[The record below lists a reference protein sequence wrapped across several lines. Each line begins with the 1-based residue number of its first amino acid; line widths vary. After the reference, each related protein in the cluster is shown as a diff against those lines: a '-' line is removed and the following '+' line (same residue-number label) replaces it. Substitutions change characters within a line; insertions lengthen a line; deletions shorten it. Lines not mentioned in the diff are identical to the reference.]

1 MIGASEWERPSQL
14 ITPEGTLLFNQT
26 DQSTDATRGQRFQL
40 NPAKCNA
47 ILPVRATADDV
58 PQGDGA
64 IPHRRW
70 RSGYGLH
77 LAIEPMQ
84 NFDDETGNGEPACG
98 AQLVQMLD
106 LLGLHLNAM
115 IRTGLVSGF
124 PNARYRW
131 TPSGGNDDGSDDRMF
146 DRCQLGAGGIVVN
159 QDGALG
165 GTQVEVDITTAYPY
179 YVEAAETQT
188 MIAETS
194 TETITNSGNTNYY
207 PVVELFGDG
216 TYAEVINHSIVDLDG
231 NALRLVYFA
240 ALPGASPLPGGS
252 DMVEVNFFTGS
263 AFLNGNQANR
273 LAGLDW
279 RYTEMFPLVPGD
291 NIIEAIGA
299 MALFKSNGA
308 FA

>member
-1 MIGASEWERPSQL
+1 VIGAGEWENAWSL
-14 ITPEGTLLFNQT
+14 ITPEGTLDFNTT
-26 DQSTDATRGQRFQL
+26 DGSTDITRGQRFQL

-47 ILPVRATADDV
+47 ILPVRATEDDV

-70 RSGYGLH
+70 RSGYGIH
-77 LAIEPMQ
+77 LAIEPLQ
-84 NFDDETGNGEPACG
+84 NYDDETGDGEPACDE
-98 AQLVQMLD
+98 ALVDMLD

-124 PNARYRW
+124 PNARLIYPP
-131 TPSGGNDDGSDDRMF
+131 TGKDDRMF
-146 DRCQLGAGGIVVN
+146 DRCQLAAGGIVVN

-165 GTQVEVDITTAYPY
+165 GTQVEVDLSSPYPY
-179 YVEAAETQT
+179 YLEAAETQT

-194 TETITNSGNTNYY
+194 TETITNVGQTEGF

-231 NALRLVYFA
+231 NPLKLVYFS

-252 DMVEVNFFTGS
+252 EWIEFNFFTGS

-273 LAGLDW
+273 LAGVDW
-279 RYTEMFPLVPGD
+279 RYTELFPLVPGD
-291 NIIEAIGA
+291 NVIEAIGA
-299 MALFKSNGA
+299 MALVRSNGY